1 MTTINL
7 NPTTNSSTPPAVY
20 TPTQIVAGPDQTER
34 ARELIELWMTLDPE
48 AQDEYLA
55 RLIAAAV
62 HPGLGS
68 ALERFAATGSLHPQD
83 ALDELNE
90 VRVPLERE
98 SWVDML
104 GRFVISG
111 GGRR

>member
-1 MTTINL
+1 MTS
-7 NPTTNSSTPPAVY
+7 TTQTSPSELT
-20 TPTQIVAGPDQTER
+20 TPTKVAAGPDQTER
-34 ARELIELWMTLDPE
+34 ARELIEFWMTLDPE

-68 ALERFAATGSLHPQD
+68 VLERFAATGSLHPQD

>member
-1 MTTINL
+1 MTTTTSI
-7 NPTTNSSTPPAVY
+7 NPTNS
-20 TPTQIVAGPDQTER
+20 TQIVARPDQTER

-55 RLIAAAV
+55 RLIAGAV

-68 ALERFAATGSLHPQD
+68 VLERFAATGSLHPQD